1 MNMDKYY
8 LAYGS
13 NLSVAQMAQRC
24 PDAIYVGAAE
34 VEDYQLLFK
43 GSQTGSYLTIEPKEG
58 SVVPVLVWKIS
69 GRDEMCLDRYEG
81 CPNFYYKKE
90 MTVNLKSLI
99 DGMEIGKVDAIVYI
113 MHEDRPLGCPTKH
126 YYDICLEGYWRFGFK
141 QNVLE
146 QALYDSVGKRVGKHL
161 LKEIG
166 YYG

>member
-1 MNMDKYY
+1 MDKYY

>member
-24 PDAIYVGAAE
+24 PDAIYVGIAE
-34 VEDYQLLFK
+34 VENYQLLFK

-58 SVVPVLVWKIS
+58 SSVPVLVWKIS
-69 GRDEMCLDRYEG
+69 GRDEMYLDRYEG
-81 CPNFYYKKE
+81 CPSFYYKKE
-90 MTVNLKSLI
+90 MTVNLKRLI

-126 YYDICLEGYWRFGFK
+126 YYDICLEGYCRFGFE
-141 QNVLE
+141 QTVLE
-146 QALYDSVGKRVGKHL
+146 QALYASVGKRVGKHL
-161 LKEIG
+161 LKEVG

>member
-1 MNMDKYY
+1 MDKYY

-58 SVVPVLVWKIS
+58 NVVPVLVWKIS

>member
-24 PDAIYVGAAE
+24 PDAIYVGTAE
-34 VEDYQLLFK
+34 VENYQLLFK

-58 SVVPVLVWKIS
+58 SKVPVLVWKIS
-69 GRDEMCLDRYEG
+69 GRDEMFLDRYEG
-81 CPNFYYKKE
+81 CPSFYYKKE
-90 MTVNLKSLI
+90 MVVNLKGLI
-99 DGMEIGKVDAIVYI
+99 DGVEIGKVDAIVYI

-126 YYDICLEGYWRFGFK
+126 YYDVCLEGYCRFGFE
-141 QNVLE
+141 QSVLE
-146 QALYDSVGKRVGKHL
+146 QALYDSVGKRIGKHL
-161 LKEIG
+161 LKEVG

>member
-58 SVVPVLVWKIS
+58 NVVPVLVWKIS